1 MEELKH
7 FQDAGV
13 VNKLPTGAIIG
24 KVNLVDCFQIDEAYR
39 RKLQRE
45 NPAELAFGD
54 YTIGRYAWV
63 MADAI
68 LFNKPIPAKGKQ
80 GLWNW
85 KEMYRMNDDEK
96 CCCGNCLHHR
106 PSWETGHLSG
116 WHCDNFMADAY
127 GCDTEYDD
135 GEECPDFESKR

>member
-1 MEELKH
+1 MKAKIKPVNDMAVSDEHLSIIILKKPKRRYRQIIKAYYSAEEGSEQK
-7 FQDAGV
+7 
-13 VNKLPTGAIIG
+13 
-24 KVNLVDCFQIDEAYR
+24 
-39 RKLQRE
+39 
-45 NPAELAFGD
+45 
-54 YTIGRYAWV
+54 
-63 MADAI
+63 
-68 LFNKPIPAKGKQ
+68 
-80 GLWNW
+80 
-85 KEMYRMNDDEK
+85 MNDDEK

>member
-1 MEELKH
+1 M
-7 FQDAGV
+7 
-13 VNKLPTGAIIG
+13 
-24 KVNLVDCFQIDEAYR
+24 DCFQIDEAYR

-85 KEMYRMNDDEK
+85 EGYRMDNENK
-96 CCCGNCLHHR
+96 CCGTCYWHKKCCGEFQCFNE
-106 PSWETGHLSG
+106 SAEGFAIET
-116 WHCDNFMADAY
+116 A
-127 GCDTEYDD
+127 YDD
-135 GEECPDFESKR
+135 GKDCEEWEER